1 VDYRDYQINLER
13 LFSKNQLIPRIKK
26 EFEAVPALM
35 AHMLENNILPGFG
48 FDLLTQLVLHKRMNM
63 RTAVGILRRHFDNSQ
78 ATVEE
83 LKKCAE
89 HDLCDWSPVTEEFII
104 KIDITDDVKEDLD
117 RYQYPLP
124 MIVEPREIRN
134 NGQSGYLTIQSSV
147 ILKNNH
153 HDDDVCLDHLNR
165 VNKIKFRI
173 NHDVATQIHN
183 TWASLDKPKEGE
195 SIQSFKMRQAQ
206 FKKYDETCKDI
217 FIHAEIAGGEFYLT
231 HKYDKRGRVYSQG
244 YHVNYQG
251 NTWNKATIEFA
262 EGELLND
269 TR

>member
-1 VDYRDYQINLER
+1 MDMIGYQIELEK
-13 LFSKNQLIPRIKK
+13 LFSKNQVIPRIKK
-26 EFEAVPALM
+26 EFTDSETGLKQYMIAKEIDP
-35 AHMLENNILPGFG
+35 EFG

-63 RTAVGILRRHFDNSQ
+63 KTAVGLLRKHCETSQ
-78 ATVEE
+78 DTVEM

-89 HDLCDWSPVTEEFII
+89 HDLCNWSPITEEFII
-104 KIDITDDVKEDLD
+104 IIDVTPDVREELD

-124 MIVEPREIRN
+124 MIVEPREIKKN
-134 NGQSGYLTIQSSV
+134 SQSGNLTIQSSV

-173 NHDVATQIHN
+173 NHDVATNIHN
-183 TWASLDKPKEGE
+183 TWSSLDKPKEGE
-195 SIQSFKMRQAQ
+195 TIQSFKQRQAQ
-206 FKKYDETCKDI
+206 FKKYDQTCKDI
-217 FIHAEIAGGEFYLT
+217 FVHAEIAGGTFYLT

-251 NTWNKATIEFA
+251 NDWNKATIEFA
-262 EGELLND
+262 EGEVVSG
-269 TR
+269 